1 MTSPEL
7 RHRRAL
13 CLAKLGDTR
22 FLGHLDFQRLLE
34 RALRRSRLPVW
45 STQGFNPRFKLVFA
59 EALPLGMA
67 SEGEWITFFLN
78 EDLSPEAI
86 REALEPALP
95 QGVQLV
101 AVSRGSPPTTCAPVL
116 FELELR
122 SGPPGE
128 RSAADALTELLSR
141 DEYFVEDSRKRGR
154 INIRPA
160 LIAGEVSAGHLRV
173 ELVANEGRP
182 PRPGPLLEALRC
194 LAREA
199 GQPIP
204 EFGLPLK
211 RFDEQRRPGDDPWLD
226 AAAATTAT
234 TATARN
240 SSSTLASP
248 KKVG

>member
-34 RALRRSRLPVW
+34 RALRRSGLPVW

-67 SEGEWITFFLN
+67 SEGEWITFFLI
-78 EDLSPEAI
+78 EDLSPDAI

-101 AVSRGSPPTTCAPVL
+101 AVRRGDPPAVRAPVT
-116 FELELR
+116 FRLELR
-122 SGPPGE
+122 SRDPGATGE

-141 DEYFVEDSRKRGR
+141 DSYFVDDSRKRGR
-154 INIRPA
+154 IDVRPA
-160 LIAGEVSAGHLRV
+160 LVSGRVSEGHLEV
-173 ELVANEGRP
+173 ALVAHEGRP
-182 PRPGPLLEALRC
+182 PRPGPLCEALRG
-194 LAREA
+194 LAAEA
-199 GQPIP
+199 GDPAP
-204 EFGLPLK
+204 DFGPPLK
-211 RFDEQRRPGDDPWLD
+211 LLGEARRPGDDPWPD
-226 AAAATTAT
+226 AAATTAP
-234 TATARN
+234 ARS

-248 KKVG
+248 RRAG